1 MPVHDD
7 ELTELRARVDCRTV
21 LEQAGWEL
29 DGRESSRRAAKY
41 RNGAGR
47 IVIVTHEGKGWF
59 DPLSDGRGDVIAL
72 ARHVWGLTLGH
83 ARKALRPLAGIAP
96 RLVSPVQ
103 APADA
108 ASSDD
113 PSVRWRS
120 ASVPQPGSAAWQ
132 YLTEVRSIPRSG
144 LARAVQAGVLRE
156 GIQGTA
162 WAMHQAADARIT
174 GWEMRGPSYKGFS
187 RGGTKSVF
195 WIGQPAASDRLAVT
209 ESAVDAL
216 SLASLED
223 WPAGTVYASVGGGF
237 GPQTTEALQALL
249 QPQGILVAATDLGA
263 AGDALAARLHRLAEQ
278 CGNRSERMRPDLKDW
293 NEQLVSTSRA

>member
-7 ELTELRARVDCRTV
+7 ELAELRARVDCRTV

-29 DGRESSRRAAKY
+29 DLRESTRRAAKY
-41 RNGAGR
+41 RDGTSR

-72 ARHVWGLTLGH
+72 ARFVWGLTLGH

-96 RLVSPVQ
+96 AFSGMPQ

-108 ASSDD
+108 PTLHPAAK
-113 PSVRWRS
+113 WR
-120 ASVPQPGSAAWQ
+120 AAKLLRPGSAAWR
-132 YLTEVRSIPRSG
+132 YLAETRRIPASV
-144 LARAVQAGVLRE
+144 LERAVKADVLRE

-174 GWEMRGPSYKGFS
+174 GWEMRGPLYKGFS

-195 WIGQPAASDRLAVT
+195 WIGQPAMSNRLAIT

-216 SLASLED
+216 SLLALER

-237 GPQTTEALQALL
+237 GPVTVDALKALL
-249 QPQGILVAATDLGA
+249 QPGAILVAATDLGT
-263 AGDALAARLHRLAEQ
+263 AGDALAARLSRLAEA
-278 CGNRSERMRPDLKDW
+278 CGNPFERLRPELKDW
-293 NEQLVSTSRA
+293 NEQLAASPDA

>member
-1 MPVHDD
+1 MPIDDD

-29 DGRESSRRAAKY
+29 DGRESTRRAAKY

-72 ARHVWGLTLGH
+72 SRHVWGLTLGH
-83 ARKALRPLAGIAP
+83 ARKALRPLAGITP
-96 RLVSPVQ
+96 RLALPAQ
-103 APADA
+103 APPNSIPA
-108 ASSDD
+108 D
-113 PSVRWRS
+113 PSARWRS
-120 ASVPQPGSAAWQ
+120 ASVPQPGSAAWR
-132 YLTEVRSIPRSG
+132 YLAEVRGIPVTA

-195 WIGQPAASDRLAVT
+195 WIGHPAASDRLAVT

-216 SLASLED
+216 SLAALED
-223 WPAGTVYASVGGGF
+223 WPNGTVYASVGGGF
-237 GPQTTEALQALL
+237 GPPTTEALHALL
-249 QPQGILVAATDLGA
+249 QPHTILIAATDLGS

-278 CGNRSERMRPDLKDW
+278 CGNGFERMRPDRKDW
-293 NEQLVSTSRA
+293 NEQLVSASRA

>member
-29 DGRESSRRAAKY
+29 DGRESTRRAAKY

-96 RLVSPVQ
+96 LLALPAQ

-108 ASSDD
+108 SRLD
-113 PSVRWRS
+113 PSARWRA
-120 ASVPQPGSAAWQ
+120 ASVPKPGSPAWR
-132 YLTEVRSIPRSG
+132 YLGEVRAIPPSA
-144 LARAVQAGVLRE
+144 LSRAVQAGVLRE

-195 WIGQPAASDRLAVT
+195 WIGQPATSDRLAVT

-216 SLASLED
+216 SLAVLED
-223 WPAGTVYASVGGGF
+223 WPARTLYGSVGGGF
-237 GPQTTEALQALL
+237 GPSTMEALQALL
-249 QPQGILVAATDLGA
+249 QPHALLIAATDLGA
-263 AGDALAARLHRLAEQ
+263 AGDALAARLQRLAEQ
-278 CGNRSERMRPDLKDW
+278 CGNRFERMRPDLKDW
-293 NEQLVSTSRA
+293 NEQLVASSRG